1 MTVPASMRNRLGSS
15 WVPDALTLLGILAY
29 GLLSFGQAS
38 AQVSVL
44 DEGLYL
50 YKGLL
55 FARGDYIPFQAYG
68 PLTNHMPLSFL
79 IPGWVQLV
87 WGEGIRTG
95 RFFAL
100 AMGVVMMI
108 LLWRTTRREASPW
121 WSAAAVWAVAF
132 NPALVKIYSQAIS
145 QVLVAT
151 LLMGILYLGLGRS
164 RNLWQTT
171 AAAALAGALW
181 MTRINMLLVLPLLL
195 AYLWLTH
202 GRRAVIAATISGG
215 AVVALGHAIYWPGIL
230 KLWAKWLPAQLTP
243 FLDSFRITNGGTEA
257 WSTRVSGGSAR
268 GIVVDAIRKHFLPVA
283 GGIWA
288 WICYPGKGATSDER
302 QRTRDAVF
310 LSLLL
315 LVLAGIHTYATLG
328 LTYCPFCLANY
339 FGFFSPIGLV
349 LMAIAGAHWLPKLNR
364 PRRFVSLGFLLLFPV
379 LASVNLGGSVVDS
392 LLSLQVP
399 RMSLSAVRPG
409 TIELGNLLGSSLGVT
424 RSDVERWVS
433 VGMAVAVL
441 LCLTILGVAA
451 LWRGRLLRLQPGLR
465 PAVIGLLAIVL
476 ATSSIRFGNTYAE
489 YDCGL
494 DVIRAQEEAG
504 AYLRSKIDPGAR
516 VYWGVGQSPAPLLYL
531 DQPRI
536 FPPQLNGTYTFR
548 IGGDPSELGRFSH
561 WNQALA
567 SEWLAAADFA
577 LVDVGS
583 YEGWIVSAL
592 DSAHYDQIRRSP
604 ATNPCEA
611 DSAIMIFRRITP
623 QE

>member
-1 MTVPASMRNRLGSS
+1 MRKRLESS
-15 WVPDALTLLGILAY
+15 WGPDALTLLGILAY
-29 GLLSFGQAS
+29 SLLSFGQIF
-38 AQVSVL
+38 AQASVL

-55 FARGDYIPFQAYG
+55 FARGDYIPYQDYG

-79 IPGWVQLV
+79 IPGWVQTV

-100 AMGVVMMI
+100 AMGVVMMT

-121 WSAAAVWAVAF
+121 WSAAAVWAVAL
-132 NPALVKIYSQAIS
+132 NPAVVKIYSQAIS
-145 QVLVAT
+145 QVLVAS
-151 LLMGILYLGLGRS
+151 LLMAILYLGLGRS
-164 RNLWQTT
+164 RSLWQTT

-181 MTRINMLLVLPLLL
+181 MTRINMLPVLPLLL
-195 AYLWLTH
+195 AYLYLTR
-202 GRRAVIAATISGG
+202 GRRAGIAATISGG

-288 WICYPGKGATSDER
+288 WICYPGKDANSEER
-302 QRTRDAVF
+302 QPTRDVLF

-315 LVLAGIHTYATLG
+315 FVLAGLHTYATLG

-339 FGFFSPIGLV
+339 FGFFSPLGLV
-349 LMAIAGAHWLPKLNR
+349 LTTIAGAHWLPRLSR
-364 PRRFVSLGFLLLFPV
+364 PRRFISLGFLLLFPV
-379 LASVNLGGSVVDS
+379 LASVNLGDPVVDS

-424 RSDVERWVS
+424 RFDVERWVS
-433 VGMAVAVL
+433 VGMAVVVL
-441 LCLTILGVAA
+441 ACLTILGATA
-451 LWRGRLLRLQPGLR
+451 FSRGRLQRLRPGLR
-465 PAVIGLLAIVL
+465 PAVIGLLSIVL

-504 AYLRSKIDPGAR
+504 AYLRSKINPRAP
-516 VYWGVGQSPAPLLYL
+516 VYWGAGQSPVPLLYL
-531 DQPRI
+531 DPSRI

-567 SEWLAAADFA
+567 EEWLAAAEFV
-577 LVDVGS
+577 LVDVRR
-583 YEGWIVSAL
+583 YEGWLASAL
-592 DSAHYDQIRRSP
+592 DPAHYDQIRRSP
-604 ATNPCEA
+604 PTNPCQP
-611 DSAIMIFRRITP
+611 DSAIMIFRRITT